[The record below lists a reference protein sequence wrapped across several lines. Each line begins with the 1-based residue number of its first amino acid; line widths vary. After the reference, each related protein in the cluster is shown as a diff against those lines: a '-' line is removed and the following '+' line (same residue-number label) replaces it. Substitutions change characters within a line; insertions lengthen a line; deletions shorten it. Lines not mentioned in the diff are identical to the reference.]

1 MRKTLCVTVVLA
13 LLFIAFAG
21 TSLAARKYEGVT
33 IRAMMEPHP
42 TTTAL
47 IKLPPEFEE
56 QTGMTVIL
64 EEVPYEHLPSKALL
78 NFVSQSSD
86 YDIVHDD
93 WLFSAYA
100 YATAGYLEPL
110 NKYMEDP
117 ELNAGLDL
125 DDFPETL
132 IENMIIDGELYGLP
146 LYSDSTFLMYRK
158 DLFEQYGVQV
168 PTTMEEIEEAA
179 RLLSRDGIYGITL
192 RAKRGIHMIWTWSGF
207 FVAFGGQYF
216 DENMYPTINSPE
228 AIEATEFY
236 VNLVRNY
243 CPPGATNYG
252 WEENRIAF
260 EQGRAAM
267 TIDASVNAGY
277 AEDPEKSLVAGKVGY
292 AVIPKA
298 REYGINLSLHSLY
311 VSRFSQ
317 NKEAAFEF
325 IKWAT
330 SKETQAKALQIEP
343 IPTSTSKYTWS
354 LPEYAEKYSVFMDAH
369 FESVEKGNLAY
380 VPTLPEVHEIYDT
393 ISVYIA
399 EAIDGNMTVEEA
411 MNAANDAVYEIM
423 KEAGYYD

>member
-1 MRKTLCVTVVLA
+1 MVCV
-13 LLFIAFAG
+13 G
-21 TSLAARKYEGVT
+21 TSFANRPYEGVT

-47 IKLPPEFEE
+47 IALVPEFEA
-56 QTGMTVIL
+56 QTGMRVIL

-78 NFVSQSSD
+78 NFVSQSTD

-100 YATAGYLEPL
+100 YATAGYLHPL
-110 NKYMEDP
+110 NSYVEDP
-117 ELNAGLDL
+117 VLNEGLDL

-132 IENMIIDGELYGLP
+132 ITNMIIDGKLYGLP

-158 DLFEQYGVQV
+158 DVFEEYGVKV

-179 RLLSRDGIYGITL
+179 KVLTRDGMYGITL

-207 FVAFGGQYF
+207 FVAYGGQYF
-216 DENMYPTINSPE
+216 DDNMLPTINSPE
-228 AIEATEFY
+228 AIAATEYY
-236 VNLVRNY
+236 VNLVKNY
-243 CPPGATNYG
+243 APEGATNYG

-277 AEDPEKSLVAGKVGY
+277 AEDPEKSRVAGKVGY

-298 REYGINLSLHSLY
+298 RDYGINLSLHSLY
-311 VSRFSQ
+311 ISQYSQ

-330 SKETQAKALQIEP
+330 SKETQARALQIEP
-343 IPTSTSKYTWS
+343 IPTSTSIHTWN

-369 FESVEKGNLAY
+369 FESVEKGNLVY
-380 VPTLPEVHEIYDT
+380 VPTLAETAEIYDT
-393 ISVYIA
+393 ISVHIA
-399 EAIDGNMTVEEA
+399 DAIAGTKTVEQA
-411 MNAANDAVYEIM
+411 LNDANDAVFRIM
-423 KEAGYYD
+423 EEAGYYSN